1 MAPWYVAV
9 GIDCCVGVVC
19 VGAGLFEGLFMPA
32 RGDVVV
38 MVCS

>member
-1 MAPWYVAV
+1 MWRLGMLLV
-9 GIDCCVGVVC
+9 GLTVVGVVC
-19 VGAGLFEGLFMPA
+19 VGAGLFEGLYMPA